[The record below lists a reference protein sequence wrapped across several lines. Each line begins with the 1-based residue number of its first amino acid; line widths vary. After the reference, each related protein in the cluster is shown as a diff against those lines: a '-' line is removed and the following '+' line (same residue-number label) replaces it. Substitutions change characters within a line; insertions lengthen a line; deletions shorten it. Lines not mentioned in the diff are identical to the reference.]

1 MSCSD
6 SVRGLITMSA
16 FDDELT
22 VTKDEDVGVIPWSFV

>member
-6 SVRGLITMSA
+6 SVRGLITKSV

-22 VTKDEDVGVIPWSFV
+22 VTKDEDEGVISWSFV